1 LPLTGPS
8 PAAGLA
14 PLLNAPGR
22 RSTTRLGG
30 AWHIIVDPYETGSV
44 DYRGQPRAK
53 TFGQNQ
59 KATQRWELV
68 EYDFDRSPTITVPGD
83 WNSQRDDLLWYEGTI
98 WYQKS
103 FAHRRKARARQF
115 LYFGAAAAR
124 ATVWLNGEKLGE
136 HEGGFTPFCFEVT
149 GRLKPTGNF
158 VIVKVDNGRRREA
171 IPTWNTDWW
180 NYGGLTR
187 DVLLV
192 ETPETFVREAF
203 VQLVPGSTRE
213 LSGWIQLDGP
223 AAAGTQVS
231 LEIPKVK
238 LKLTAVTGADG
249 RATFRA
255 SADVKLWSPDRPQ
268 LYDVVFAAGRD
279 RLRETI
285 GFRTVEAR
293 GAQILLNGQPVFLR
307 GISLHEEA
315 PWRCG
320 RIRDARECVRLLKAA
335 RELGCNFV
343 RLAHYPHS
351 EEMTRAADRL
361 GLLVWSE
368 IPVYWTIQW
377 DNAGT
382 LANARNQL
390 AENINRDRN
399 RASIIIWSV
408 ANETPIGESRTAF
421 LSTLVADVHSLDPT
435 RLASAAL
442 EHHYVDP
449 TTVMI
454 DDPLGE
460 VLDVIGC
467 NEYIGWYDGLP
478 PKCDTITW
486 KVSADKPLVMSE
498 LGGDARAGK
507 HGDKL
512 TRFSEEYQASLYQ
525 HQIAMCKRIPFLAG
539 MSPWILYD
547 FRSPRRP
554 LAGVQDYWNRKGLL
568 SNKGQK
574 KKAYFVLKRYYDE
587 MTRTKP

>member
-1 LPLTGPS
+1 LSGILGP
-8 PAAGLA
+8 A
-14 PLLNAPGR
+14 PLLTAPGR
-22 RSTTRLGG
+22 RTTTRLRG
-30 AWHIIVDPYETGSV
+30 AWHIIVDPYETGAV
-44 DYRGQPRAK
+44 DYRGQPRSS
-53 TFGQNQ
+53 TFGQKR
-59 KATQRWELV
+59 KAQAQGNARWELI
-68 EYDFDRSPTITVPGD
+68 EYDFDRSPTVTVPGD

-98 WYQKS
+98 WYEKT
-103 FAHRRKARARQF
+103 FPYRKQPRTRQF

-124 ATVWLNGEKLGE
+124 AMVWLNGEKLGE

-149 GRLKPTGNF
+149 GHLKPTGNF
-158 VIVKVDNGRRREA
+158 VVVKVDNTRRRDA
-171 IPTWNTDWW
+171 VPTSNTDWW

-192 ETPETFVREAF
+192 EVPETFVREAF
-203 VQLVPGSTRE
+203 VQLVPGSSRE
-213 LSGWIQLDGP
+213 LSGWVQLDGP
-223 AAAGTQVS
+223 LAA
-231 LEIPKVK
+231 
-238 LKLTAVTGADG
+238 GADG
-249 RATFRA
+249 RATFHT
-255 SADVKLWSPDRPQ
+255 SADVKFWSPERPR

-285 GFRTVEAR
+285 GFRTVETR
-293 GAQILLNGQPVFLR
+293 GAEILLNDQPVFLR

-315 PWRCG
+315 PWRGG
-320 RIRDARECVRLLKAA
+320 RIHDARESVRLLKAA
-335 RELGCNFV
+335 KELGCNFV
-343 RLAHYPHS
+343 RLAHYPHN

-377 DNAGT
+377 ENAGT

-390 AENINRDRN
+390 AENITRDRN

-408 ANETPIGESRTAF
+408 ANETPVSEPRTAF
-421 LSTLVADVHSLDPT
+421 LRTLVADVRSLDPT
-435 RLASAAL
+435 RLTSAAL
-442 EHHYVDP
+442 EHRYVDE

-454 DDPLGE
+454 DDPLGDA
-460 VLDVIGC
+460 LDVIGC

-486 KVSADKPLVMSE
+486 KITTDKPLIMSE
-498 LGGDARAGK
+498 FGGDARAGK

-512 TRFSEEYQASLYQ
+512 TRWSEEYQASLYQ
-525 HQIAMCKRIPFLAG
+525 HQIAMCRRIPFLAG

-574 KKAYFVLKRYYDE
+574 KKAYFVLKKYYDE
-587 MTRTKP
+587 MARTKP